1 VTYPS
6 RTPAVSV
13 ADTLDRL
20 RAAADDARLD
30 DLARRHGVALLTV
43 FGSAIRA
50 PERARDLDVAVSLPA
65 GTHGLLAL
73 VGELADVTVSDDVDV
88 LVLDDASPTARF
100 SGLVGAQPL
109 YEASAGLFARTQ
121 MAAALE
127 FYETAWLRDLD
138 LQRMASS

>member
-1 VTYPS
+1 
-6 RTPAVSV
+6 VSV
-13 ADTLDRL
+13 ADSLERL
-20 RAAADDARLD
+20 RAAADDGRLD
-30 DLARRHGVALLTV
+30 ELARRHGVGLITV
-43 FGSAIRA
+43 FGSAVRT

-73 VGELADVTVSDDVDV
+73 LGELADLTASDDVDV
-88 LVLDDASPTARF
+88 LVLDGASPTARF